1 MLSTVFS
8 PLIGS
13 LLRLADRR
21 YVSQDV
27 VKGQESTSVL
37 GAVRQF
43 LRFPFVPVFY
53 HQEAGDEADQNYVP
67 ISLGPFPN
75 GANFDG

>member
-1 MLSTVFS
+1 MAQKLSQVAAK
-8 PLIGS
+8 
-13 LLRLADRR
+13 R
-21 YVSQDV
+21 
-27 VKGQESTSVL
+27 QESTSVL

-53 HQEAGDEADQNYVP
+53 YQEAGDEADQNYVP

-75 GANFDG
+75 RANFDG

>member
-1 MLSTVFS
+1 MARES
-8 PLIGS
+8 I
-13 LLRLADRR
+13 
-21 YVSQDV
+21 QDV